1 MPCVLVVAEAADRA
15 EVQVFR
21 VQIPAL
27 TRSLLAAAFAALL
40 VLAVQEGKV
49 LHWALLF
56 LAVTVVLVVQ
66 VFTLGAGAVLAV
78 MQAMEETDVH
88 FLLTGIPVA
97 VVAAEVPTAV

>member
-1 MPCVLVVAEAADRA
+1 
-15 EVQVFR
+15 
-21 VQIPAL
+21 
-27 TRSLLAAAFAALL
+27 
-40 VLAVQEGKV
+40 
-49 LHWALLF
+49 